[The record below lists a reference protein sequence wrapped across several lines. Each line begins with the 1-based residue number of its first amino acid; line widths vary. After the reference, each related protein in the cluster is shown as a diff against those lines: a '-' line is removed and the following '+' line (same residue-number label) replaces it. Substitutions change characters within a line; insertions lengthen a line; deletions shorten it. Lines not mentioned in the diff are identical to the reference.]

1 MINSKKEGVE
11 LSLDKLGAALEGAM
25 TFMGN
30 ASTQVANLRRQRIME
45 GILIRTLSP
54 WGEAGRS
61 MTAQVPM
68 LFRPEFMKNA
78 TQHWDQ
84 VTLIMHVQ

>member
-1 MINSKKEGVE
+1 
-11 LSLDKLGAALEGAM
+11 
-25 TFMGN
+25 
-30 ASTQVANLRRQRIME
+30 ME